1 MTSRGIS
8 QTSSLLQ
15 YHPLALFVLVLALCA
30 SVSAFSMNNILPFTF
45 VHRHRG
51 LHAPRGSRLETASC
65 TCRAAMQVAPASP
78 SSVMPSAS
86 GICGDVDSVLASVL
100 MHAARNIQGFDLTNI
115 EAASSGL
122 QVWSAVLKRGRLP
135 DYADFPYN
143 VKWPEDPLFSRFTGV
158 LADLQMPRFVMRHPD
173 TASAVLLSML
183 QLTIDFIE
191 QSQSQS
197 HSARIDDALLPQ
209 TLQPAEEHA
218 QDTATAEQNSQPGD
232 LELLAQELAAELQAQ
247 WGGVVG
253 GVDALDQLFGAQH
266 GLLDALAGGG
276 GSGSFGLHDG
286 VWSHSGWRALPALQ
300 RQLTAMPELR
310 TLMSALGRRPSALG
324 KALHKFPEQAVSR
337 EKTLGVQKDP
347 TARTSVKGL
356 TLSGSLSDMLPSE
369 AVLPACSFVV

>member
-1 MTSRGIS
+1 MTTRVSRHS
-8 QTSSLLQ
+8 ASRSHD
-15 YHPLALFVLVLALCA
+15 HPLALFVLVLALCS
-30 SVSAFSMNNILPFTF
+30 SVSAFSINNILPFTF
-45 VHRHRG
+45 AHRHRS
-51 LHAPRGSRLETASC
+51 LHAPRGNKLETASC
-65 TCRAAMQVAPASP
+65 TCRASMQVAPASR
-78 SSVMPSAS
+78 SNVMPAAS
-86 GICGDVDSVLASVL
+86 GICGDVDSVLANVL
-100 MHAARNIQGFDLTNI
+100 MHAARNIQGFDLTSI

-135 DYADFPYN
+135 IGADFPYN
-143 VKWPEDPLFSRFTGV
+143 VKWPDDPLFSRFTGV

-197 HSARIDDALLPQ
+197 QFARIDDALPPQ

-218 QDTATAEQNSQPGD
+218 QDTATAEQISQPGD
-232 LELLAQELAAELQAQ
+232 LELLAQELVAELQAQ

-286 VWSHSGWRALPALQ
+286 VWAHSGWCALPALQ
-300 RQLTAMPELR
+300 RQLAAMPELR
-310 TLMSALGRRPSALG
+310 ALMSALGRRPSGWYCNIAALN
-324 KALHKFPEQAVSR
+324 ARRAVSLSLFISNELTNYFSQLQPSAR
-337 EKTLGVQKDP
+337 HSTSFPSRLCRAKTL
-347 TARTSVKGL
+347 
-356 TLSGSLSDMLPSE
+356 
-369 AVLPACSFVV
+369 